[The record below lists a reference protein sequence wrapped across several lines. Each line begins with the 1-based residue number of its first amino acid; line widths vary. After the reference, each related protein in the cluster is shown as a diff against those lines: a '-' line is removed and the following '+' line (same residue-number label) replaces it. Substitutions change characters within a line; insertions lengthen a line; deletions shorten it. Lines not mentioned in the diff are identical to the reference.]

1 MGKLRLG
8 NDRLGRPCHELDG
21 KSVAPNDVVE
31 LRLSAGRWLRC
42 QYRWNGDPDSQPVF
56 TVVLGGEWEQRELAA
71 PAGDPPEAV
80 IRAELADAELR
91 WPSLD

>member
-1 MGKLRLG
+1 VAKLHLAAD
-8 NDRLGRPCHELDG
+8 NLGRPCHELDG
-21 KSVAPNDVVE
+21 KRVQANDVVE

-56 TVVLGGEWEQRELAA
+56 TIVLGGEWEQRELGA
-71 PAGDPPEAV
+71 PSGDAPEAV